1 MSFLTFSASLSA
13 FLFVIMPCLIAEN
26 ESITSRDTG
35 YREVCRK
42 AAESRD
48 VFLQFRAI
56 PDYRRA
62 LEITEGDAFYDYL
75 MSTRKTI
82 NKALTGCERLDM
94 IGNPT
99 TKNYPSLGRFSA
111 TTLRYIAHADKIC
124 KFFQLPQKMKVAEIG
139 AGFGGQCF
147 VLSQFKPFE
156 TYYIYDLPEV
166 QGLIQ
171 RVMQTLYVNNVICPA
186 MTAKVPEEKIDL
198 VISNY
203 AFSECSLDIQLLY
216 FEQVIKKADR
226 GYMVYNQI
234 SQADYGINSMSCNE
248 FVHLLRKNGIQP
260 KVFTEFLS
268 TAPGNK
274 LIIWDKTKS

>member
-1 MSFLTFSASLSA
+1 MTFCAFKASLSA
-13 FLFVIMPCLIAEN
+13 FFLVLMPYLLAESD
-26 ESITSRDTG
+26 SITSRDAG
-35 YREVCRK
+35 YREVCKK

-48 VFLQFRAI
+48 YFLQFRSI

-82 NKALTGCERLDM
+82 EKTLAGCERLDT

-99 TKNYPSLGRFSA
+99 TKSYPFLGTFSA
-111 TTLRYIAHADKIC
+111 KTLRYIAHADKMC

-166 QGLIQ
+166 QGLIK
-171 RVMQTLYVNNVICPA
+171 RVMQTLYVSGVICPA
-186 MTAKVPEEKIDL
+186 MNAKLSEEKIDL

-234 SQADYGINSMSCNE
+234 SQADYGINSMSCDE
-248 FVHLLRKNGIQP
+248 FVQLLRKNGIRP

-268 TAPGNK
+268 TAPGNR